1 MNELTIVNAWWNKF
15 NLIEK
20 VLIKDAITGLSKK
33 ETSPE
38 KKNLYINALE
48 KKLVKRGDLMLP
60 DKEIERLNKLRLVS
74 EDQFFKYCESLVDTR
89 KFNNIQKWKD
99 RKGYKKIDKYR
110 REEKIKIKAL
120 DQERLNKLNKVAN

>member
-38 KKNLYINALE
+38 KKNLYIDALE
-48 KKLVKRGDLMLP
+48 KKLVKRGDL
-60 DKEIERLNKLRLVS
+60 NA
-74 EDQFFKYCESLVDTR
+74 T
-89 KFNNIQKWKD
+89 
-99 RKGYKKIDKYR
+99 G
-110 REEKIKIKAL
+110 
-120 DQERLNKLNKVAN
+120 